1 MPWGFPYLKWWWKI
15 PKKSPDCRAS
25 PISAMTRR
33 ETPGRPVGVDDI
45 TLHGAQQQGWP
56 WKCYFWWLRNH
67 HCKDGWDILK
77 PYKQWDKPWET
88 TSQLGPRISMDLF
101 HLRYSYDPEDIE
113 KINPQHI
120 RRITADQYTVRGS
133 VTCNHQYDN
142 QSAVVLLMAQVKCQH
157 FFLDFMMTQLEG
169 NDFPFPILTMSSWYM
184 WLPTC
189 CIKLDRTG
197 W

>member
-1 MPWGFPYLKWWWKI
+1 M
-15 PKKSPDCRAS
+15 
-25 PISAMTRR
+25 
-33 ETPGRPVGVDDI
+33 
-45 TLHGAQQQGWP
+45 
-56 WKCYFWWLRNH
+56 RNH
-67 HCKDGWDILK
+67 LS
-77 PYKQWDKPWET
+77 T
-88 TSQLGPRISMDLF
+88 RISMDFF

>member
-1 MPWGFPYLKWWWKI
+1 M
-15 PKKSPDCRAS
+15 
-25 PISAMTRR
+25 
-33 ETPGRPVGVDDI
+33 
-45 TLHGAQQQGWP
+45 
-56 WKCYFWWLRNH
+56 RNH
-67 HCKDGWDILK
+67 LS
-77 PYKQWDKPWET
+77 T
-88 TSQLGPRISMDLF
+88 RISMDFF

-142 QSAVVLLMAQVKCQH
+142 QSTVVLLMAQVKCQH
-157 FFLDFMMTQLEG
+157 FFVDFMMTQLGG